1 MRKIWE
7 KADKGTLSVCTVF
20 AVLLIAGIFL
30 STGQKMPVENALT
43 VSEAISISD
52 TASTPFAV
60 VDVEKDVMPPDPF
73 AFTLND
79 LKVVSVEYAGVEAPV
94 CQNGAT
100 DPIAPAPIAPAQPAT
115 IKTLPPEV
123 AVGDDGPKT
132 MPSDQAETTS
142 DSANPANSTEW
153 VPFVYFYQKSPCR
166 MMPDRI
172 LCVFPTME
180 TEKTADQTQ
189 QNAAPT
195 AMVPFFYGPVY
206 PVCQPT
212 YPQPVYMPRMVPSR
226 FGAPKLVYPNGVVVK
241 PKVYV
246 PGQPI
251 KNTLRAVTP

>member
-7 KADKGTLSVCTVF
+7 KADRGTFLVCTAF
-20 AVLLIAGIFL
+20 TVLLVAGFFL
-30 STGQKMPVENALT
+30 STGKKTPTESVIVSDGISVVEITEPV
-43 VSEAISISD
+43 
-52 TASTPFAV
+52 
-60 VDVEKDVMPPDPF
+60 VEIGEEVMPPDPF

-79 LKVVSVEYAGVEAPV
+79 LRVVSVEYAAAEPAV
-94 CQNGAT
+94 CQNGVA
-100 DPIAPAPIAPAQPAT
+100 DPIVSPQPTT

-132 MPSDQAETTS
+132 SSSDRIEKNS
-142 DSANPANSTEW
+142 NSSNSTEW

-166 MMPDRI
+166 TMPDRI

-180 TEKTADQTQ
+180 TEKTVEPTQ
-189 QNAAPT
+189 QNSAPT
-195 AMVPFFYGPVY
+195 AVPMVAFFYGPVY
-206 PVCQPT
+206 PVCQPM
-212 YPQPVYMPRMVPSR
+212 YSQPVYMPRTVPSR

-246 PGQPI
+246 PGRPI